1 MNEPSLGVKEILLNK
16 TRLHLLRL
24 EPRGGRDEPGSSQ
37 IDRLASAVMTERS
50 AFEYREVVGSAMGVS
65 TCES

>member
-1 MNEPSLGVKEILLNK
+1 LNAPSLGVKEILLNK
-16 TRLHLLRL
+16 ARLHLLSL
-24 EPRGGRDEPGSSQ
+24 EPGARDDRGSSQ

-65 TCES
+65 TCGP